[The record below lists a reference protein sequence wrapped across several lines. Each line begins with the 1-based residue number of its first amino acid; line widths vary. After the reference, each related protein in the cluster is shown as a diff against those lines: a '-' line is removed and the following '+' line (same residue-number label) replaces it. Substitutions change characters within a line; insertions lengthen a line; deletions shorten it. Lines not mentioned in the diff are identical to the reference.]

1 MVDIIEKKIQSNKEQ
16 DPEWIVETVK
26 ELFKKDINNLSK
38 NQRKILRDQYLD
50 NLREGLRPKEAMEKA
65 ILIVSCFNE

>member
-1 MVDIIEKKIQSNKEQ
+1 MVDIIEKKNQSTKEQ
-16 DPEWIVETVK
+16 DPEWIIETVK
-26 ELFKKDINNLSK
+26 ELFKKDINSLSK

-65 ILIVSCFNE
+65 ILIVSCFNK